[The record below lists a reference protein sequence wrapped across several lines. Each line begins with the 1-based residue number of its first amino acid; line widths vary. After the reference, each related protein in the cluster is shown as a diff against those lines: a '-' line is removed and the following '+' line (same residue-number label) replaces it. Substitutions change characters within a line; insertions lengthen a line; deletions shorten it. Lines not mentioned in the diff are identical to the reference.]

1 MILQK
6 PNPPPNDNEYLP
18 PPPSKEMS
26 SEALPISNS
35 RFAAA
40 LQDLSLASLHLK
52 TLEIRNALAH
62 LAYSNAQLRP
72 FAEGR
77 APTLDTAAA
86 ASAANNTETT
96 TEDGDNSSGST
107 RQQQQYEPDPD
118 CVEAI
123 RENEAVM
130 RRMRERIDLVRAE
143 VEGRGVSWREF
154 EAPAP
159 AEDTEGTG
167 VVAIGNLSL
176 TNGEVVNGDAA
187 PRGATTGGETTPS
200 SSRDNNTTAG
210 SGNPWTD
217 GTFQTGVIRNG
228 EVHMDAVPGG
238 NDNNNRSGGGTA
250 VDATTTSATSN
261 TTTTTGGRLTD
272 DDLRRLLEQRLAEDE
287 DDVEEEGGLHL

>member
-1 MILQK
+1 
-6 PNPPPNDNEYLP
+6 
-18 PPPSKEMS
+18 MS
-26 SEALPISNS
+26 SEALPISNP

-72 FAEGR
+72 FAEGS

-86 ASAANNTETT
+86 APAANNTETTT
-96 TEDGDNSSGST
+96 TEDGDNSSSSST

-123 RENEAVM
+123 RENDAVM

-143 VEGRGVSWREF
+143 VEGRGVNWREF
-154 EAPAP
+154 EAPPAP
-159 AEDTEGTG
+159 AEDTEI
-167 VVAIGNLSL
+167 AIGNLSL
-176 TNGEVVNGDAA
+176 TNGQVVNGDAA
-187 PRGATTGGETTPS
+187 PRGGAIITGGEATPS
-200 SSRDNNTTAG
+200 SSRNNNTTAG

-228 EVHMDAVPGG
+228 EVHMDAVPGS
-238 NDNNNRSGGGTA
+238 NNNNYRSGGGSA
-250 VDATTTSATSN
+250 VDATTTAATSN
-261 TTTTTGGRLTD
+261 TTTTTGGGRLTD
-272 DDLRRLLEQRLAEDE
+272 DYLRRLLEQRLAED
-287 DDVEEEGGLHL
+287 DDEEEGGLHL